1 MASNIYQM
9 TVNKITY
16 EISMGNDVE
25 KYRTIVN
32 NYYRVKQIT
41 LAERDSLL
49 ELIDNAYVVEE
60 PEEPEEPEVPAHAVP
75 VFSSVVH
82 SVSPPKYSWL
92 FSEFSPLLI
101 DICVYFLKNS
111 LVFELTA

>member
-9 TVNKITY
+9 TLNKINY

-60 PEEPEEPEVPAHAVP
+60 PKEPEVT
-75 VFSSVVH
+75 
-82 SVSPPKYSWL
+82 
-92 FSEFSPLLI
+92 E
-101 DICVYFLKNS
+101 
-111 LVFELTA
+111 ELEGTEIAEEE

>member
-1 MASNIYQM
+1 
-9 TVNKITY
+9 
-16 EISMGNDVE
+16 MGNDVE

-60 PEEPEEPEVPAHAVP
+60 PEETEELEEKEVV
-75 VFSSVVH
+75 
-82 SVSPPKYSWL
+82 
-92 FSEFSPLLI
+92 E
-101 DICVYFLKNS
+101 
-111 LVFELTA
+111 EE

>member
-1 MASNIYQM
+1 MASNIYKM
-9 TVNKITY
+9 TLNKINY

-60 PEEPEEPEVPAHAVP
+60 PKEPEVT
-75 VFSSVVH
+75 
-82 SVSPPKYSWL
+82 
-92 FSEFSPLLI
+92 E
-101 DICVYFLKNS
+101 
-111 LVFELTA
+111 ELEGTEIVEEE

>member
-9 TVNKITY
+9 TLNKINY

-60 PEEPEEPEVPAHAVP
+60 PEETEELE
-75 VFSSVVH
+75 
-82 SVSPPKYSWL
+82 
-92 FSEFSPLLI
+92 
-101 DICVYFLKNS
+101 
-111 LVFELTA
+111 ELEGTEIVEEE

>member
-1 MASNIYQM
+1 MASNIYKM
-9 TVNKITY
+9 TLNKINY

-60 PEEPEEPEVPAHAVP
+60 PKESEVTEKLDETEIVEEE
-75 VFSSVVH
+75 
-82 SVSPPKYSWL
+82 
-92 FSEFSPLLI
+92 
-101 DICVYFLKNS
+101 
-111 LVFELTA
+111 

>member
-1 MASNIYQM
+1 MASNIYKM
-9 TVNKITY
+9 TLNKINY

-49 ELIDNAYVVEE
+49 ELIDNAYVVVEE
-60 PEEPEEPEVPAHAVP
+60 PKEVEATEKLDGTEIVEEE
-75 VFSSVVH
+75 
-82 SVSPPKYSWL
+82 
-92 FSEFSPLLI
+92 
-101 DICVYFLKNS
+101 
-111 LVFELTA
+111 

>member
-9 TVNKITY
+9 TLNKINY

-49 ELIDNAYVVEE
+49 ELIDNAYAVEE
-60 PEEPEEPEVPAHAVP
+60 PEVTEELEGTGIV
-75 VFSSVVH
+75 
-82 SVSPPKYSWL
+82 
-92 FSEFSPLLI
+92 E
-101 DICVYFLKNS
+101 
-111 LVFELTA
+111 EE

>member
-1 MASNIYQM
+1 MASNIYKM
-9 TVNKITY
+9 TLNKINY

-60 PEEPEEPEVPAHAVP
+60 PEQSEVTEELEEKTEV
-75 VFSSVVH
+75 
-82 SVSPPKYSWL
+82 K
-92 FSEFSPLLI
+92 
-101 DICVYFLKNS
+101 
-111 LVFELTA
+111 

>member
-1 MASNIYQM
+1 MASNIYKM
-9 TVNKITY
+9 KLNKINY

-60 PEEPEEPEVPAHAVP
+60 PEETEVTEELETTEETEVA
-75 VFSSVVH
+75 
-82 SVSPPKYSWL
+82 
-92 FSEFSPLLI
+92 E
-101 DICVYFLKNS
+101 
-111 LVFELTA
+111 EE

>member
-1 MASNIYQM
+1 MASNIYKM
-9 TVNKITY
+9 TLNKINY

-60 PEEPEEPEVPAHAVP
+60 PEQSEVTEELETTEETEVA
-75 VFSSVVH
+75 
-82 SVSPPKYSWL
+82 
-92 FSEFSPLLI
+92 E
-101 DICVYFLKNS
+101 
-111 LVFELTA
+111 EE

>member
-1 MASNIYQM
+1 MASNIYKM
-9 TVNKITY
+9 TLNKINY

-49 ELIDNAYVVEE
+49 ELIDNAYVAEE
-60 PEEPEEPEVPAHAVP
+60 PKEPEVTEKLDGTEIVG
-75 VFSSVVH
+75 
-82 SVSPPKYSWL
+82 
-92 FSEFSPLLI
+92 E
-101 DICVYFLKNS
+101 
-111 LVFELTA
+111 E

>member
-1 MASNIYQM
+1 MASNIYKM
-9 TVNKITY
+9 TLNKINY

-49 ELIDNAYVVEE
+49 ELIDNAYAVEE
-60 PEEPEEPEVPAHAVP
+60 PKEPEVTEKLDGTEIV
-75 VFSSVVH
+75 
-82 SVSPPKYSWL
+82 
-92 FSEFSPLLI
+92 E
-101 DICVYFLKNS
+101 
-111 LVFELTA
+111 EE

>member
-9 TVNKITY
+9 TLNKINY

-60 PEEPEEPEVPAHAVP
+60 PKEPEVT
-75 VFSSVVH
+75 
-82 SVSPPKYSWL
+82 
-92 FSEFSPLLI
+92 E
-101 DICVYFLKNS
+101 
-111 LVFELTA
+111 ELETTKETEVAEEE

>member
-1 MASNIYQM
+1 MASNIYKM
-9 TVNKITY
+9 TLNKINY

-60 PEEPEEPEVPAHAVP
+60 PEITEELEGTEIV
-75 VFSSVVH
+75 
-82 SVSPPKYSWL
+82 
-92 FSEFSPLLI
+92 E
-101 DICVYFLKNS
+101 
-111 LVFELTA
+111 EE

>member
-9 TVNKITY
+9 TLNKINY

-25 KYRTIVN
+25 KYRKIVN

-60 PEEPEEPEVPAHAVP
+60 PEVTEELEGTEVV
-75 VFSSVVH
+75 
-82 SVSPPKYSWL
+82 
-92 FSEFSPLLI
+92 E
-101 DICVYFLKNS
+101 
-111 LVFELTA
+111 EE

>member
-1 MASNIYQM
+1 MASNIYKM
-9 TVNKITY
+9 TLNKINY

-49 ELIDNAYVVEE
+49 ELIDNVYVVEE
-60 PEEPEEPEVPAHAVP
+60 PKEPEVTEKLDGTEIV
-75 VFSSVVH
+75 
-82 SVSPPKYSWL
+82 
-92 FSEFSPLLI
+92 E
-101 DICVYFLKNS
+101 
-111 LVFELTA
+111 EE

>member
-1 MASNIYQM
+1 MASNIYKM
-9 TVNKITY
+9 TLNKINY

-49 ELIDNAYVVEE
+49 ELIDNAYVAV
-60 PEEPEEPEVPAHAVP
+60 EPEEPEVT
-75 VFSSVVH
+75 
-82 SVSPPKYSWL
+82 
-92 FSEFSPLLI
+92 E
-101 DICVYFLKNS
+101 
-111 LVFELTA
+111 ELEGTEIVEEE

>member
-1 MASNIYQM
+1 MASNIYRM
-9 TVNKITY
+9 TLNKINY

-60 PEEPEEPEVPAHAVP
+60 PEVTEELEGTEIV
-75 VFSSVVH
+75 
-82 SVSPPKYSWL
+82 
-92 FSEFSPLLI
+92 E
-101 DICVYFLKNS
+101 
-111 LVFELTA
+111 EE

>member
-1 MASNIYQM
+1 MASNIYKM
-9 TVNKITY
+9 TLNKINY

-60 PEEPEEPEVPAHAVP
+60 PKEPEVT
-75 VFSSVVH
+75 
-82 SVSPPKYSWL
+82 
-92 FSEFSPLLI
+92 E
-101 DICVYFLKNS
+101 
-111 LVFELTA
+111 ELEELETTEETEDAEEE

>member
-60 PEEPEEPEVPAHAVP
+60 PEVTEELEGTEIV
-75 VFSSVVH
+75 
-82 SVSPPKYSWL
+82 
-92 FSEFSPLLI
+92 E
-101 DICVYFLKNS
+101 
-111 LVFELTA
+111 EE

>member
-1 MASNIYQM
+1 MASNIYKM
-9 TVNKITY
+9 TLNKINY

-60 PEEPEEPEVPAHAVP
+60 PKEPEEPEVTEELEGTEIVEEEE
-75 VFSSVVH
+75 SSSFVL
-82 SVSPPKYSWL
+82 KGGLYGETYTEICYS
-92 FSEFSPLLI
+92 
-101 DICVYFLKNS
+101 
-111 LVFELTA
+111 

>member
-1 MASNIYQM
+1 MASNIYKM
-9 TVNKITY
+9 TLNKINY

-60 PEEPEEPEVPAHAVP
+60 PEVTEKLDGTEVAEEE
-75 VFSSVVH
+75 
-82 SVSPPKYSWL
+82 
-92 FSEFSPLLI
+92 
-101 DICVYFLKNS
+101 
-111 LVFELTA
+111 

>member
-1 MASNIYQM
+1 MASNIYKM
-9 TVNKITY
+9 TLNKINY

-60 PEEPEEPEVPAHAVP
+60 PKEVETTEELEETEVV
-75 VFSSVVH
+75 
-82 SVSPPKYSWL
+82 
-92 FSEFSPLLI
+92 E
-101 DICVYFLKNS
+101 
-111 LVFELTA
+111 EE

>member
-16 EISMGNDVE
+16 EISMGSDVE

-60 PEEPEEPEVPAHAVP
+60 PEETEELEEKEVV
-75 VFSSVVH
+75 
-82 SVSPPKYSWL
+82 
-92 FSEFSPLLI
+92 E
-101 DICVYFLKNS
+101 
-111 LVFELTA
+111 EE

>member
-1 MASNIYQM
+1 MASNIYKM
-9 TVNKITY
+9 TLNKINY

-60 PEEPEEPEVPAHAVP
+60 TEVTEELDGTEIVEEE
-75 VFSSVVH
+75 
-82 SVSPPKYSWL
+82 
-92 FSEFSPLLI
+92 
-101 DICVYFLKNS
+101 
-111 LVFELTA
+111 

>member
-9 TVNKITY
+9 TLNKINY

-60 PEEPEEPEVPAHAVP
+60 PEEVETTEELEETEVV
-75 VFSSVVH
+75 
-82 SVSPPKYSWL
+82 
-92 FSEFSPLLI
+92 E
-101 DICVYFLKNS
+101 
-111 LVFELTA
+111 EE

>member
-1 MASNIYQM
+1 MASNIYKM
-9 TVNKITY
+9 TLNKINY

-49 ELIDNAYVVEE
+49 ELIDNGYAVEE
-60 PEEPEEPEVPAHAVP
+60 PEEVETTEVKEEE
-75 VFSSVVH
+75 
-82 SVSPPKYSWL
+82 
-92 FSEFSPLLI
+92 
-101 DICVYFLKNS
+101 
-111 LVFELTA
+111 

>member
-1 MASNIYQM
+1 MASNIYKM
-9 TVNKITY
+9 TINKINY

-60 PEEPEEPEVPAHAVP
+60 PEVTEKLDGTEIAEEE
-75 VFSSVVH
+75 
-82 SVSPPKYSWL
+82 
-92 FSEFSPLLI
+92 
-101 DICVYFLKNS
+101 
-111 LVFELTA
+111 

>member
-1 MASNIYQM
+1 MASNIYKM

-16 EISMGNDVE
+16 EISMGNYVE

-60 PEEPEEPEVPAHAVP
+60 PEQSEVTEELETTEETEVA
-75 VFSSVVH
+75 
-82 SVSPPKYSWL
+82 
-92 FSEFSPLLI
+92 E
-101 DICVYFLKNS
+101 
-111 LVFELTA
+111 EE

>member
-1 MASNIYQM
+1 MASNIYKM
-9 TVNKITY
+9 TLNKINY

-32 NYYRVKQIT
+32 NYYRVRQIT

-60 PEEPEEPEVPAHAVP
+60 PEQSEVTEELETTEESEVA
-75 VFSSVVH
+75 
-82 SVSPPKYSWL
+82 
-92 FSEFSPLLI
+92 E
-101 DICVYFLKNS
+101 
-111 LVFELTA
+111 EE

>member
-1 MASNIYQM
+1 MASNIYKM
-9 TVNKITY
+9 TLNKIKY

-60 PEEPEEPEVPAHAVP
+60 PKEPEVTEV
-75 VFSSVVH
+75 
-82 SVSPPKYSWL
+82 K
-92 FSEFSPLLI
+92 E
-101 DICVYFLKNS
+101 
-111 LVFELTA
+111 EE

>member
-9 TVNKITY
+9 TVNKINY

-60 PEEPEEPEVPAHAVP
+60 PEQSEVTEELETTEETEVA
-75 VFSSVVH
+75 
-82 SVSPPKYSWL
+82 
-92 FSEFSPLLI
+92 E
-101 DICVYFLKNS
+101 
-111 LVFELTA
+111 EE

>member
-9 TVNKITY
+9 TLNKINY

-60 PEEPEEPEVPAHAVP
+60 PKEPEVT
-75 VFSSVVH
+75 
-82 SVSPPKYSWL
+82 
-92 FSEFSPLLI
+92 E
-101 DICVYFLKNS
+101 
-111 LVFELTA
+111 ELDGTEIVEEE

>member
-1 MASNIYQM
+1 MASNIYKM
-9 TVNKITY
+9 TLNKINY

-60 PEEPEEPEVPAHAVP
+60 PEVTEELEGAGIV
-75 VFSSVVH
+75 
-82 SVSPPKYSWL
+82 
-92 FSEFSPLLI
+92 E
-101 DICVYFLKNS
+101 
-111 LVFELTA
+111 EE

>member
-9 TVNKITY
+9 TLNKINY

-49 ELIDNAYVVEE
+49 ELIDNAYAVEE
-60 PEEPEEPEVPAHAVP
+60 PKEPEVT
-75 VFSSVVH
+75 
-82 SVSPPKYSWL
+82 
-92 FSEFSPLLI
+92 E
-101 DICVYFLKNS
+101 
-111 LVFELTA
+111 ELEGTEIAEEE

>member
-9 TVNKITY
+9 TLNKINY

-60 PEEPEEPEVPAHAVP
+60 PEVTKELDGTEIVEEE
-75 VFSSVVH
+75 
-82 SVSPPKYSWL
+82 
-92 FSEFSPLLI
+92 
-101 DICVYFLKNS
+101 
-111 LVFELTA
+111 

>member
-1 MASNIYQM
+1 MASNIYKM
-9 TVNKITY
+9 TLNKINY

-49 ELIDNAYVVEE
+49 ELIDNAYVVAE
-60 PEEPEEPEVPAHAVP
+60 PKEPEVTEV
-75 VFSSVVH
+75 
-82 SVSPPKYSWL
+82 K
-92 FSEFSPLLI
+92 E
-101 DICVYFLKNS
+101 
-111 LVFELTA
+111 EE

>member
-1 MASNIYQM
+1 M
-9 TVNKITY
+9 TLNKINY

-60 PEEPEEPEVPAHAVP
+60 PEVTEELEGTEIV
-75 VFSSVVH
+75 
-82 SVSPPKYSWL
+82 
-92 FSEFSPLLI
+92 E
-101 DICVYFLKNS
+101 
-111 LVFELTA
+111 EE

>member
-9 TVNKITY
+9 TLNKINY

-25 KYRTIVN
+25 KYRTIIN

-60 PEEPEEPEVPAHAVP
+60 PEVTEELDGTEIV
-75 VFSSVVH
+75 
-82 SVSPPKYSWL
+82 
-92 FSEFSPLLI
+92 E
-101 DICVYFLKNS
+101 
-111 LVFELTA
+111 EE